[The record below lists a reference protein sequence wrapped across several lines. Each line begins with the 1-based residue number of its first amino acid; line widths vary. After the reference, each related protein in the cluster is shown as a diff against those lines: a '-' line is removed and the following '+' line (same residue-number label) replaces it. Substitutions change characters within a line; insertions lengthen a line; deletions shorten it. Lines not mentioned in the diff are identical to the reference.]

1 MILIRLI
8 IVDLHFYSPTLD
20 LEIVS
25 TLIHT
30 NNCLTE
36 LMCLIWGMSAI
47 QPRHF
52 VIVQSTIA
60 NSRHNLEG
68 SYNPLQIHVTRS
80 YLIILTWMKFNSM
93 KFSKRSPFGLMRTR
107 ASMRSTTRRPS
118 PNQAMTSQ
126 RW

>member
-36 LMCLIWGMSAI
+36 LMCLIWECQQFS
-47 QPRHF
+47 
-52 VIVQSTIA
+52 
-60 NSRHNLEG
+60 
-68 SYNPLQIHVTRS
+68 HVTS
-80 YLIILTWMKFNSM
+80 
-93 KFSKRSPFGLMRTR
+93 
-107 ASMRSTTRRPS
+107 
-118 PNQAMTSQ
+118 
-126 RW
+126 